1 MEARPARPAP
11 AGTRQRLLDAAARV
25 FARSGLEGATTR
37 EIAREAEVNEVTL
50 FRHFQTKDN
59 LLSEVVRRTF
69 DRQEETLAAPDP
81 AAARTGGSLR
91 ASLRR
96 FAQRYG
102 ELLESNLPLLRT
114 LIGEIHRH
122 REHEIRVFKGIFT
135 PLKAE
140 LLATIDAARA
150 RGIVRPGVEPRVAA
164 DLFASMIFTE
174 VLRRA
179 SPHCPD
185 YPADL
190 YLETCVDV
198 FARGVETRRRPA
210 KARASRQP
218 RQA

>member
-1 MEARPARPAP
+1 MSVHSTKPAA
-11 AGTRQRLLDAAARV
+11 ANTRQRLLDAAARV

-37 EIAREAEVNEVTL
+37 EIAHEAKVNEVTL
-50 FRHFQTKDN
+50 FRHFKTKDN

-69 DRQEETLAAPDP
+69 DRQEETLAAPIP
-81 AAARTGGSLR
+81 AATRPSNSLR

-96 FAQRYG
+96 FAQRYR
-102 ELLESNLPLLRT
+102 ELLESNLPFLRT
-114 LIGEIHRH
+114 LIGSIHRH

-140 LLATIDAARA
+140 LIATIEAARA
-150 RGIVRPGVEPRVAA
+150 RGLVRPGLEPRVAA
-164 DLFASMIFTE
+164 DVFASLIFTE

-190 YLETCVDV
+190 YLETSLDV
-198 FARGVETRRRPA
+198 FVRGIEARRRPA
-210 KARASRQP
+210 SARAP
-218 RQA
+218 RPRRRA